1 MSIARAYSLRWRL
14 LQRLGVPIAVVLIFS
29 GLGTLALASYIGSEV
44 YDNWLYDSAMAMG
57 DQVVSHENKAQL
69 NLQTAA
75 IEMFEWDAKDRIFGN
90 VVTGHGRVLFSNAVF
105 PDPPVNPKIGER
117 FYYNAKIRG
126 YKTRIVATR
135 IAYPGNPNNSILIQV
150 GETFNKRTA
159 IVARIALIGLPFQV
173 FILTI
178 IGLSI
183 WYAVA
188 TSLRAVN
195 RVSAQLADYRADDLQ
210 PVADIE
216 RMPLELKPLLT
227 SLNGLIGRLSAAQ
240 EAQQRFIS
248 NAAHQLRTPLASLQ
262 VQAERALRETDPAR
276 HSEALSQVLTA
287 LARSR
292 HMVHQILTLARSEPS
307 QTRSATTSV
316 DLAELVRDELENWI
330 DAAEEKD
337 IDLGYDGLDTGVCLK
352 GEAQLLR
359 ELIGNLVDNAVRYTP
374 AGGQVTVMV
383 SLHPVRLC
391 VDDTGPGIPLAER
404 ARVFERFYRLG
415 TDQTGCGLGL
425 SIVAEIAA
433 RHGAQIHVLDGPDG
447 KGTRIEVVFPA

>member
-1 MSIARAYSLRWRL
+1 MTPAGEYSLRWRL
-14 LQRLGVPIAVVLIFS
+14 LQRLGVPIAIVLIFS
-29 GLGTLALASYIGSEV
+29 GLGTFALASYVGSEV

-57 DQVVSHENKAQL
+57 DQVVTHENKAQL
-69 NLQTAA
+69 NLPNAA

-105 PDPPVNPKIGER
+105 PAPPRDPAIGQKTS
-117 FYYNAKIRG
+117 YTAYIKG

-135 IAYPGNPNNSILIQV
+135 IAYPGNPANSILIQV
-150 GETFNKRTA
+150 GETFKKRDALVT
-159 IVARIALIGLPFQV
+159 RIALIALPFQL
-173 FILTI
+173 FILAI

-210 PVADIE
+210 PIGDVE
-216 RMPLELKPLLT
+216 RMPLEVKPLLT
-227 SLNGLIGRLSAAQ
+227 SLNGLIGRLSMAQ
-240 EAQQRFIS
+240 EAQKRFIS

-276 HSEALSQVLTA
+276 HSEALSQVLAA

-307 QTRSATTSV
+307 EVRNLMMRV
-316 DLAELVRDELENWI
+316 DLAALVRDELENWI
-330 DAAEEKD
+330 DVAGDKA
-337 IDLGYDGLDTGVCLK
+337 IDLGYDGPPTGVCLT

-359 ELIGNLVDNAVRYTP
+359 ELVGNLVDNAVRYTP
-374 AGGQVTVMV
+374 AEGRVTVLV
-383 SLHPVRLC
+383 RTHPVRLC
-391 VDDTGPGIPLAER
+391 VEDTGSGIPLLER
-404 ARVFERFYRLG
+404 ERVFERFYRLA

-425 SIVAEIAA
+425 SIVAEITA
-433 RHGAQIHVLDGPDG
+433 RHGATIRVLDAPEGS
-447 KGTRIEVVFPA
+447 GTRIEVAFPA